1 MSAAELLG
9 RTLMLPLGLFIA
21 SLEAMLQTVRRA
33 TETTTNPGVRE
44 DAALPQA
51 REATMSDM
59 SLSDDMVKL
68 VRFTIVN
75 IERDREKILAKD
87 EEIVTDSMTD
97 DAFASWMISKHVK
110 PHGGSGDD
118 DPRKYLRVSYEV
130 VSRWPKQDRKY
141 EKRQLEVLEGIR
153 EAIEKRN

>member
-1 MSAAELLG
+1 M
-9 RTLMLPLGLFIA
+9 
-21 SLEAMLQTVRRA
+21 
-33 TETTTNPGVRE
+33 
-44 DAALPQA
+44 
-51 REATMSDM
+51 DM
-59 SLSDDMVKL
+59 SLNDDMVKL

-75 IERDREKILAKD
+75 IERDKEKILARD
-87 EEIVTDSMTD
+87 EEVVTDALSD

-110 PHGGSGDD
+110 PYDGKGDD